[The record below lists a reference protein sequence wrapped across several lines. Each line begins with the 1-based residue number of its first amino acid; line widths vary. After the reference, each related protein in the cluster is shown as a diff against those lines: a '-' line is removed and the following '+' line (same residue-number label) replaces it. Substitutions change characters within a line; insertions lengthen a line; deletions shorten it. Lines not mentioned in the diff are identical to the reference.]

1 MKFKRKLKKEFIDA
15 LRNFIDSDDALDALE
30 KKQLLKYAVSQFEMA
45 ANGDLA
51 KSNCS
56 LCLAASQRADFVNEL
71 YYVLEIP
78 EGTNSNTRIGAE
90 MSLNFELVTVED

>member
-30 KKQLLKYAVSQFEMA
+30 KKQLLKYVVSQFELA
-45 ANGDLA
+45 ANDGLA

-71 YYVLEIP
+71 YYVLDIP
-78 EGTNSNTRIGAE
+78 VTPVTRIGAE
-90 MSLNFELVTVED
+90 LSLNFELVTVEN